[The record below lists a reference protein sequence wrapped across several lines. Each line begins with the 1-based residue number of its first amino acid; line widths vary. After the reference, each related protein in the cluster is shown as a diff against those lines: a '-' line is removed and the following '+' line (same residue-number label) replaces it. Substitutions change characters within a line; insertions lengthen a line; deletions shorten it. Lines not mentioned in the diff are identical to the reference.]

1 MKKLLLIALVT
12 LLPGCAVWDAFFM
25 TKYDPSEYKV
35 IAEIRTEARQYKADC
50 DNPVQARANAVH
62 MANKTEFFMLFSEQ
76 VPNNVNV
83 IAASKELNAIAQG
96 LADSYKKEKQPS
108 AGFCKIKYGSL
119 ESNATTMQTIIGK
132 RPR

>member
-1 MKKLLLIALVT
+1 MHKFILLAAVT

-35 IAEIRTEARQYKADC
+35 IAEIRTEARQYKNDC
-50 DNPVQARANAVH
+50 ENPVLAKTNAVH

-76 VPNNVNV
+76 VPNNNNV
-83 IAASKELNAIAQG
+83 IAASKELHNIALG
-96 LADSYKKEKQPS
+96 LADSYKKEKPPS
-108 AGFCKIKYGSL
+108 VAFCKIKYGTL